1 MLWLSAILVK
11 FKVKPDEQHQFY
23 LANMA
28 TIAHKK
34 LVCLQ
39 DYEELAYEILPEAIL
54 SFYKGGADQEQTL
67 RDNRDAFKRYNTEDT
82 QLHILQLWVRYISKL
97 VYCRWRLMPRMLR
110 GVESRS
116 MTTTALGLITFI
128 T

>member
-11 FKVKPDEQHQFY
+11 FKVKPYGQHQFY
-23 LANMA
+23 LIGNMA

-39 DYEELAYEILPEAIL
+39 DYEELAYEILPAAIL

-67 RDNRDAFKRYNTEDT
+67 RDNREAFQRYTTEDI
-82 QLHILQLWVRYISKL
+82 HITTLGAIYFEIGLLQVAIN
-97 VYCRWRLMPRMLR
+97 
-110 GVESRS
+110 
-116 MTTTALGLITFI
+116 A
-128 T
+128 